1 MDFFATVQAISEFRS
16 KLDVLQQAVDAN
28 RAILERLQE
37 AICALRDNMVD
48 SMVIDDEAASSPP
61 ST

>member
-16 KLDVLQQAVDAN
+16 KLDLLQQAVDAN

-37 AICALRDNMVD
+37 AICALRDNMV
-48 SMVIDDEAASSPP
+48 IDDEAASSPP